1 MRILRLRLK
10 NFAPLYYSLD
20 RDEVT
25 LDYTLPE
32 LKSKVIF
39 IFVGKMGSCKTFLL
53 GHHTPFATLGS
64 LDARNGEDM
73 VMPGK
78 RGVKEIV
85 YRHNGHI
92 YEIVHIYIP
101 MKTKDGDTH
110 ITKSYMKK
118 DDIELNPNGNNAS
131 FRSLVE
137 IEFGLDQN
145 YLKLFRIGANV
156 TNLPDMSSSERRAF
170 ISSLLSETE
179 TYIALHRRISDKS
192 RAITAQMTMLLNRLK
207 AISDKSEEELE
218 DELVQE
224 KTSLDETNAK
234 YGQTMKEAYRIE
246 AEMKALL
253 GDDTIDTLNLKKTD
267 LNLTIKSADETIQSN
282 SETLEEIHDVPS
294 LSELTEQIT
303 TVKVQHDIRG
313 KQNRESALKLDQLN
327 DELSAIQDKLAML
340 ASADQIENIRKTY
353 AEMMIT
359 LQEYERK
366 LSHFTFEGSMVTIDT
381 FLSELHSVDGM
392 IAQTAQFNVEAIQ
405 AIFKNPQKAINQA
418 KYETD
423 RLLREQRRVSNEL
436 EHLTR
441 ASTYV
446 PTHNMLV
453 PFDCPTLD
461 CPYFRTHP
469 YTESRLRPQG
479 AIDKDFINKRNE
491 LKSIEASLQRLEDY
505 PNIAARID
513 DMKHIWKR
521 TFEKAEALGIVLEDS
536 LLDIL
541 INPTK
546 RTWWSNDK
554 LMRIRE
560 LCGIREK
567 YYEMMQRVA
576 AMRNEIAVYEV
587 SDHQSLEENR
597 ARLEREISE
606 MSKTLQASEDQYAA
620 EEKELDRLSDLFTK
634 VSRVEVIEEELKR
647 AKSDRENAIAQM
659 DELDKKMEQYT
670 LLSVKHSTMSSKLS
684 EQLQMYKMYE
694 KSCNDIMRKISDIKY
709 TKEQFNTIKDQQDV
723 IKLILESI
731 SPKGGIPLTFVK
743 LFLAQCKDT
752 INDLISDVFQDR
764 LEIQKFDIPDDGSD
778 FYIPYTK
785 NGQIIS
791 DVNKASQG
799 ERAIISLALSFALI
813 RQASFQYNIMLLDE
827 MDGPLYKEDRN
838 QFIAILMKQLRDM
851 NAEQVFLV
859 THNNTFDGYNTAII
873 MTTEEVIDD
882 SPLTAVIRI

>member
-78 RGVKEIV
+78 RGVKEII
-85 YRHNGHI
+85 YRHNDHI
-92 YEIVHIYIP
+92 YEIVHIFIP
-101 MKTKDGDTH
+101 VKTKDGERHT
-110 ITKSYMKK
+110 TKSYMKK
-118 DDIELNPNGNNAS
+118 DGTELNPNGNNMS
-131 FRSLVE
+131 FLNLVE
-137 IEFGLDQN
+137 VEFGLDQN

-156 TNLPDMSSSERRAF
+156 VNLPDMSSSERRSF

-179 TYIALHRRISDKS
+179 TYLALHRRISDKS
-192 RAITAQMTMLLNRLK
+192 RAITAQMTMLLNRLR
-207 AISDKSEEELE
+207 AISVKPEEELE
-218 DELVQE
+218 DDLIKERTL
-224 KTSLDETNAK
+224 LDETNAK
-234 YGQTMKEAYRIE
+234 YAQAMQEAYRIE
-246 AEMKALL
+246 AEMSALL
-253 GDDTIDTLNLKKTD
+253 GSETVDTLNMKKQE
-267 LNLTIKSADETIQSN
+267 LTRSIEANSAVIEKNTEILQ
-282 SETLEEIHDVPS
+282 EIHDVPS
-294 LSELTEQIT
+294 ITDLTQQIT
-303 TVKVQHDIRG
+303 TVKVQHDMRG
-313 KQNRESALKLDQLN
+313 KQNRENAIKLDQMN
-327 DELSAIQDKLAML
+327 DELSSIQDKLAML
-340 ASADQIENIRKTY
+340 ASADQIDNIRKTY
-353 AEMMIT
+353 AEMMVT
-359 LQEYERK
+359 LQDYERK
-366 LSHFTFEGSMVTIDT
+366 LAHFTFEGSMMTIDT
-381 FLSELHSVDGM
+381 FLSELHSIDGM
-392 IAQTAQFNVEAIQ
+392 IAQTAQFNTEAIQ
-405 AIFKNPQKAINQA
+405 AIFKNPQRAINQSRH
-418 KYETD
+418 EID
-423 RLLREQRRVSNEL
+423 RLMRDQRRVSNEL

-441 ASTYV
+441 ASSYV

-461 CPYFRTHP
+461 CPYFRSHP

-479 AIDKDFINKRNE
+479 AIDKDFLAKRSE
-491 LKSIEASLQRLEDY
+491 LKSIETSIQKLEDY
-505 PNIAARID
+505 PMIAARID
-513 DMKHIWKR
+513 DMKRIWKR

-560 LCGIREK
+560 LCGMREK

-606 MSKTLQASEDQYAA
+606 LSASLEESESKYA
-620 EEKELDRLSDLFTK
+620 EEENTLSQLSDLFSK
-634 VSRVEVIEEELKR
+634 VSKVGIIEEELKQTEAER
-647 AKSDRENAIAQM
+647 DTATQQLDEIETKLTTYAHLSAKSA
-659 DELDKKMEQYT
+659 
-670 LLSVKHSTMSSKLS
+670 TMSSRLA
-684 EQLQMYKMYE
+684 EQFQLYKMYE
-694 KSCNDIMRKISDIKY
+694 KSCNDITRMLSDIKY
-709 TKEQFNTIKDQQDV
+709 TKEQYNSIKDEQDI

-731 SPKGGIPLTFVK
+731 SAKGGIPLTFVK

-764 LEIQKFDIPDDGSD
+764 LEIQKFDIPDDGTD
-778 FYIPYTK
+778 FNIPYTK
-785 NGQIIS
+785 NGQVIS
-791 DVNKASQG
+791 DINKASQG

-813 RQASFQYNIMLLDE
+813 RQACFQYNIMLLDE

-851 NAEQVFLV
+851 DAEQVFLV

-882 SPLTAVIRI
+882 SPLTTVIRI